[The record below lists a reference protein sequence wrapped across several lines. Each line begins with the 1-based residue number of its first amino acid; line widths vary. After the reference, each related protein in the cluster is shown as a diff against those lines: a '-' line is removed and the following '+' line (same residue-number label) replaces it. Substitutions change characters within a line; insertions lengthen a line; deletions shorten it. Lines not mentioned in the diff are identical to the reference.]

1 MAARAATRRERYR
14 HDTLEEA
21 KRLAFTQLADR
32 GPGGLSLNAIAR
44 EMGMTGPALY
54 RYVGS
59 RDDLITKLVLD
70 TYHDLGDALWRAV
83 RQSEGQPPP
92 ARVRAVGIAY
102 REWSVANPQHYL
114 LILGTPVPGYRA
126 PGDRTTAAAQHGLAA
141 LMTVV
146 AELTPTPLPSSNG
159 EIDQECER
167 WAERVGAPALPGR
180 LLRFTIT
187 VWTRLHGVMSLEIA
201 GHFDPVLPDGA
212 LIYEA
217 ELDDILRPWEGDG

>member
-1 MAARAATRRERYR
+1 MSRESRAPDQPMAARAATRRERYR

-92 ARVRAVGIAY
+92 ARVRAVGLAY
-102 REWSVANPQHYL
+102 RERSVANTQHYL
-114 LILGTPVPGYRA
+114 LILHLHLHLNATTGATPRPDRPARSPGSRRLPRPYR
-126 PGDRTTAAAQHGLAA
+126 PR
-141 LMTVV
+141 
-146 AELTPTPLPSSNG
+146 
-159 EIDQECER
+159 R
-167 WAERVGAPALPGR
+167 
-180 LLRFTIT
+180 
-187 VWTRLHGVMSLEIA
+187 
-201 GHFDPVLPDGA
+201 
-212 LIYEA
+212 
-217 ELDDILRPWEGDG
+217 